1 MKIPTADTNRF
12 YMLAKDKA
20 REAIKCERVSRQ
32 LADLGLH
39 VSSKEIYAHADQCWK
54 EAVDAIQHVVWEEL

>member
-1 MKIPTADTNRF
+1 MKVPTPETHRF

-32 LADLGLH
+32 LVDILPQT
-39 VSSKEIYAHADQCWK
+39 STEIYAHADQCWRDAV
-54 EAVDAIQHVVWEEL
+54 EALARVEWEEV

>member
-20 REAIKCERVSRQ
+20 REAVKCERVSRQ
-32 LADLGLH
+32 LA
-39 VSSKEIYAHADQCWK
+39 SSMPQTSKEIYTYADQCWRDAM
-54 EAVDAIQHVVWEEL
+54 EAMQMVEWEQ

>member
-1 MKIPTADTNRF
+1 MRTPTPETRRF

-32 LADLGLH
+32 LADILP
-39 VSSKEIYAHADQCWK
+39 VTSTEIYAHADQCWK
-54 EAVDAIQHVVWEEL
+54 EAVDAIGHVVWEEV